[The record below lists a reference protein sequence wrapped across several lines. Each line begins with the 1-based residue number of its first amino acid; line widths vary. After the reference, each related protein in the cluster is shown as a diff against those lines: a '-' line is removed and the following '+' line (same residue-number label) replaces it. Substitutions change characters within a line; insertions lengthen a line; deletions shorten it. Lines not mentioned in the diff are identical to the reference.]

1 MKKITVR
8 LDIADC
14 DALQARQ
21 IETEAKK
28 ELYMAALASSF
39 DIPKEKIDN
48 LLQSY
53 INTFAEYNILKDMIQ
68 NKYMPEPNADSWN
81 VTFTEKQIDFF
92 YKED

>member
-8 LDIADC
+8 LDSADC

-21 IETEAKK
+21 IETEGKK
-28 ELYMAALASSF
+28 ELFMAALASSF
-39 DIPKEKIDN
+39 AIPKEKIDD
-48 LLQSY
+48 LEKSYLQS
-53 INTFAEYNILKDMIQ
+53 FAEFNILKDMIQ